1 MLAQKKLI
9 KGWLDANVW
18 DGEDRSGCTGDSA
31 VHNPDDLQELVEDC
45 FDSVFEDLLKQETEM
60 RL

>member
-1 MLAQKKLI
+1 MSTQKELI
-9 KGWLDANVW
+9 KEWLDANVW
-18 DGEDRSGCTGDSA
+18 DGDDRSGCTGDSA

-45 FDSVFEDLLKQETEM
+45 FDSVFEDLLRQEIER